1 MGGVSCYQTS
11 AIAVHDMRLKLI
23 LSLLVSAVFTYL
35 AFRNI
40 DFALM
45 WRTLSQ
51 ANYWLLAPGLL
62 FMYVSLWLRALR
74 WGYFMKPIKPVG
86 FQKLF
91 SAMMI
96 GYYGNN
102 VFPFRLGEVLRAYA
116 IGQSAGVSRMASF
129 ATIFVERIIDVISLL
144 LLLGVSLLFHDYPA
158 WIEKGGAILLGATVA
173 CTVFIVFLMKRTERT
188 LSFVM
193 RLLQPFPEKVK
204 QVVSKLLASFL
215 EGFGVFKKS
224 EHFGTITWQSFAIW
238 LCYAVIV
245 YVTLDA
251 FELNS
256 RYNMPPGASLVILV
270 MTSIAIMVPAA
281 PGYVGSFHWVC
292 QQSLML
298 FGISASESLS
308 FAVVSHVVN
317 FVPITLLGFYYY
329 YRQHLDLRQ
338 AVANEE
344 GEGSNGAGQSPS
356 PNSHEDKRLPVREE
370 NSTQA

>member
-1 MGGVSCYQTS
+1 
-11 AIAVHDMRLKLI
+11 MRLKLI

-51 ANYWLLAPGLL
+51 ANYWLLVPGLL

-96 GYYGNN
+96 GYFGNN

-158 WIEKGGAILLGATVA
+158 WIEKGGAILLSVTVA
-173 CTVFIVFLMKRTERT
+173 CTVFIVFLMKRTEKT

-193 RLLQPFPEKVK
+193 RLLRPFPEKVK
-204 QVVSKLLASFL
+204 QVVSKLLGSFL

-298 FGISASESLS
+298 FGISPSESLS

-317 FVPITLLGFYYY
+317 FVPITVLGFYYY
-329 YRQHLDLRQ
+329 YRQHLDLRK
-338 AVANEE
+338 AVANDDVEAAA
-344 GEGSNGAGQSPS
+344 NGAGQNQP
-356 PNSHEDKRLPVREE
+356 PNSRADNHQPVREE
-370 NSTQA
+370 NSTQD